1 MTKFLR
7 WLFAPF
13 IIWGLCAAQP
23 VAITRAFNLP
33 ANDPYSLAVVA
44 PFVPGNPNVNYFP
57 DWNNPNGKE
66 VVDMSTLTGTTI
78 VIIVLGQSNT
88 TNVTPALYVPTNRT
102 GVINFNISD
111 GGFYRAASGG
121 GAIDP
126 LLGCSGD
133 VDYGL
138 PNKWPNGNW
147 IGQLADQLISA
158 GKATN
163 VVIVPIG
170 VGGSFAADWAVGGS
184 NNPRI
189 GVAHARM
196 VVAGLTPNAIIYG
209 QGESDNGATSQVNY
223 TASGNSMIATLRSFW
238 PSTGIPILI
247 NTESY
252 INTLTDANVT
262 NAQAALVNHGNGVWA
277 GANADALVGNVCGA
291 GANTNCRQS
300 DNTHWS
306 VAGAYSIAAAEVT
319 ALHATGVSPF

>member
-1 MTKFLR
+1 MSKFFRLI
-7 WLFAPF
+7 FAPF

-23 VAITRAFNLP
+23 LAITRSFNLP
-33 ANDPYSLAVVA
+33 SNDPYSLAVVA
-44 PFVPGNPNVNYFP
+44 PFVPANPNVNYFP

-78 VIIVLGQSNT
+78 VILVIGQSNT

-102 GVINFNISD
+102 GVINFNIGD
-111 GGFYRAASGG
+111 GGFYRAKSGG

-126 LLGCSGD
+126 LLGCSGN

-170 VGGSFAADWAVGGS
+170 VGGSFVADWAVGGS

-189 GVAHARM
+189 AVAHARM
-196 VVAGLTPNAIIYG
+196 VVAGLVPNAIIYG
-209 QGESDNGATSQVNY
+209 QGESDNGATSQANY
-223 TASGNSMIATLRSFW
+223 TTRGNSMISTLRSFW
-238 PSTGIPILI
+238 GTSIPILI
-247 NTESY
+247 NKQSY
-252 INTLTDANVT
+252 ISTLTDANVT
-262 NAQAALVNHGNGVWA
+262 NAQAALVDHANGVWA

-306 VAGAYSIAAAEVT
+306 VAGAYSIAAATVA